1 MTDMNTTGDPRRS
14 DDTSGWSDPDTSD
27 SGRSAT
33 AREWMSQLQA
43 MIDNLA
49 TNAAPVVRE
58 IGAKAAELAA
68 LAGEKAG
75 PIAHKAADVTASA
88 GSKVAERG
96 REVAAEL
103 RRDAGRNGDTHD
115 ATSTSTGGTSTG
127 STSTSTIDRP
137 DSLGE

>member
-1 MTDMNTTGDPRRS
+1 MTDMNTTGGPRRS
-14 DDTSGWSDPDTSD
+14 DDESGWSEHDR
-27 SGRSAT
+27 GEGGSA
-33 AREWMSQLQA
+33 AREWMSQLQS

-49 TNAAPVVRE
+49 TTAAPVIRE

-96 REVAAEL
+96 REMAADL
-103 RRDAGRNGDTHD
+103 RRDAGRDGDTD
-115 ATSTSTGGTSTG
+115 TTSTSTGTTPSGT
-127 STSTSTIDRP
+127 TSTSTIDRP

>member
-1 MTDMNTTGDPRRS
+1 MTDMNTTGGPRRS
-14 DDTSGWSDPDTSD
+14 DDESGWSEHDTGD
-27 SGRSAT
+27 SGRA
-33 AREWMSQLQA
+33 AREWMSQLQS

-49 TNAAPVVRE
+49 TTAAPVIRE

-75 PIAHKAADVTASA
+75 PIAHKAADATASA

-96 REVAAEL
+96 REMAAEL
-103 RRDAGRNGDTHD
+103 RRDAGRNGDTD
-115 ATSTSTGGTSTG
+115 STTTSSG

>member
-1 MTDMNTTGDPRRS
+1 MTDMNTTGGPRRP
-14 DDTSGWSDPDTSD
+14 DDESGWTEHETGD
-27 SGRSAT
+27 SGRT
-33 AREWMSQLQA
+33 AREWISQLQA

-49 TNAAPVVRE
+49 TTAAPVIRE

-75 PIAHKAADVTASA
+75 PIAHKAADVTATA

-96 REVAAEL
+96 REVAADL

-115 ATSTSTGGTSTG
+115 ATGTSTGGTSTG

-137 DSLGE
+137 ESLGE